1 MSKTKDVFPVIVQ
14 LEIPELW
21 VQAWF
26 PSACLCVRRCCAVI
40 EISCDASS
48 SSSCVKCFILGAGIA
63 LWILLM
69 VFLRIMPTIRCWNQ
83 TCRFK
88 SWSVAWLTM
97 DCCRDIE
104 ECYMDMYLWR
114 IRNSEITSRA
124 MHQMLTSL
132 HNQDWSKHAELIIVP
147 NNSFVLV
154 CILYY
159 LPQSS
164 QCPNIQWRSSRLFK
178 HTDLA

>member
-1 MSKTKDVFPVIVQ
+1 MSRTKEVFPVIVQ

-26 PSACLCVRRCCAVI
+26 PCACLCVRRCCAVI

-48 SSSCVKCFILGAGIA
+48 SSSCVN
-63 LWILLM
+63 
-69 VFLRIMPTIRCWNQ
+69 VPFLAQESRCEFCERLMPTIRCWNQ

-88 SWSVAWLTM
+88 SWSAAWLTM

-104 ECYMDMYLWR
+104 ECYMDMSLWR

-132 HNQDWSKHAELIIVP
+132 HNLDWSKHAELIIVP

-154 CILYY
+154 CILNY

-164 QCPNIQWRSSRLFK
+164 QCPNIRWRSSRLFK